1 METGSKSS
9 HAGPGPR
16 GGQGLRESWEF
27 LPDGIA
33 MFGEKYGAD
42 ADAQIA
48 DRTRQALD
56 GIPKTLAAIKRIAE
70 SAAAHE
76 DARS

>member
-1 METGSKSS
+1 
-9 HAGPGPR
+9 
-16 GGQGLRESWEF
+16 LRESWEF

-33 MFGEKYGAD
+33 MFEEKFGEGA
-42 ADAQIA
+42 ATQIA
-48 DRTRQALD
+48 DRSQQALD

-70 SAAAHE
+70 STAANA